1 MLKAM
6 VKDDFIKI
14 LNQIDEQFLQSRM
27 SDLSITFYQGNK
39 AYIYKPNTGKFKKRP
54 WKKRR
59 KVKRK

>member
-1 MLKAM
+1 MLKVM
-6 VKDDFIKI
+6 LKDDFIKI
-14 LNQIDEQFLQSRM
+14 LNQLDEQFSKSRM

-39 AYIYKPNTGKFKKRP
+39 AYIYKPSTGKFKKRP